1 MEESLDL
8 KFLGPP
14 EISLRGQP
22 VKFATRKALALFIY
36 LVVERG
42 AHPREKLQAIF
53 WAESDTVRAQ
63 SSLRS
68 CLARIKSALPG
79 LEEPLWIESDRIEF
93 NHTLASSLD
102 LDPISNLPP
111 IRPAERTGQDDLA
124 QMQFAVDA
132 ARGPFLESFSLP
144 ESNEFNQWVS
154 VQRNFWRVRLNLV
167 YADLSN
173 LQLEMGA
180 IQPAI
185 RTASRWLAMDKL
197 NEIAHR
203 RLMRLHFL
211 NGDRASALQ
220 AYESCRDLLDT
231 ELGVEPSPETEEL
244 IANIRAGSLP
254 VSLDDA
260 SQEEGE
266 DRLKIPFVGRA
277 REYQALLQ
285 AFRETAGGAPQVVI
299 LSGDSGIGKTRLSEE
314 FLLAAVADGADVL
327 HGRCFETSQ
336 LLPYQPIVDAL
347 RRRLERE
354 HAPEDLLDDVWLV
367 ELSRVLPELRER
379 YPDLGEATGD
389 DAYARSRLFEAI
401 ARLGNSLS
409 MRRPFVL
416 LIDDMQWA
424 DSGTLDL
431 LAYLVHSWHA
441 ARRPILLL
449 VLVRS
454 ENIPGHEAVNAWMD
468 GLARKV
474 SVGLIP
480 LAPVEETDILSIVES
495 LAGDNPRGVPELSSW
510 LIAETNGQPFFLVE
524 TLATL
529 DDYGALVW
537 VDGGLDADAT
547 LANLRSKEAP
557 AMAASIHDVILA
569 RLQWLSTPAAALL
582 AAAAVIGRPCTF
594 ESLDA
599 VSGESEQGNL
609 EAVDELLNAG
619 LLLED
624 RHASRPYLIAHDR
637 IRDVVYANLSLARQR
652 VFHRRTLA
660 YLARGQVS
668 PAEMSFH
675 ALAAKEWL
683 PAFDYSL
690 AAGDEAMRLFEI
702 STALNHYGAALTLLR
717 DQEGLASRE
726 SSQHLH
732 LQVGKS
738 YELLFRYR
746 EALDIY
752 EELQDLAEATG
763 SREMELAALVARCL
777 MLPSPYETQNI
788 RLARKLAPR
797 AAALA
802 ESLANH
808 KALAQI
814 ELSLARSY
822 KFGEQQLQP
831 SLVHY
836 RAAEGLADQAGMKEL
851 LALIKLEIGVAFMY
865 LGKLDKAEEKL
876 TQSMSIYQDLNV
888 QPRVLSCLHNLAII
902 RMECGEL
909 SAALDL
915 LDQAHEANKALGS
928 PTSTLSLTVT
938 QNVNWILLGRYDLA
952 IESLLASLD
961 LAEKTEVL
969 SAMWIEVYQ
978 QLAWCCYDLGAY
990 EQGIE
995 YCQKAI
1001 SYHGGISF
1009 APYSPAYAQ
1018 LAMLHIR
1025 RGDLA
1030 AAGEAVTKGWE
1041 SFDLGWGTYPG
1052 WLENRSILEA
1062 DAALALAKGDLDNA
1076 QDRIAQLIRKY
1087 ADLGLQHFL
1096 PIVLRLRAGVELAA
1110 GSEDQAYQSLSEAL
1124 ASADE
1129 MGTRCEVWAVC
1140 WELAQ
1145 LEKARGEVQRSGEL
1159 KARALAEVEFTA
1171 AHAGTDALREAFLA
1185 RADVRQITG

>member
-144 ESNEFNQWVS
+144 DSNEFSQWVS

-173 LQLEMGA
+173 LQLEERNIQAA
-180 IQPAI
+180 IH
-185 RTASRWLAMDKL
+185 TVNRWLVMDKF
-197 NEIAHR
+197 NELAQR

-211 NGDRASALQ
+211 NGDRTSALQ

-231 ELGVEPSPETEEL
+231 ELGVEPSPRTEEL
-244 IANIRAGSLP
+244 IENIRAGSIP
-254 VSLDDA
+254 SLLDAGSHDD
-260 SQEEGE
+260 EEGH
-266 DRLKIPFVGRA
+266 LQIPFVGRA

-285 AFRETAGGAPQVVI
+285 AFRKTAGGEPQVVI
-299 LSGDSGIGKTRLSEE
+299 LSGESGIGKTRLSAE
-314 FLLAAVADGADVL
+314 FLKAAVADGADVL
-327 HGRCFETSQ
+327 RGRSFETSQ

-347 RRRLERE
+347 RERLERE

-367 ELSRVLPELRER
+367 ELSRILPELRER

-409 MRRPFVL
+409 TRSPIVL
-416 LIDDMQWA
+416 LVDDIQWA
-424 DSGTLDL
+424 DQGTLDML
-431 LAYLVHSWHA
+431 SYLVRNWHA
-441 ARRPILLL
+441 ARLPILLL

-454 ENIPGHEAVNAWMD
+454 ENIPSAAAASTWMD
-468 GLARKV
+468 RLAREAPV
-474 SVGLIP
+474 NHIR
-480 LAPVEETDILSIVES
+480 LAPIEENDVLSIVES
-495 LAGDNPRGVPELSSW
+495 LAGDNPRGVPELAGW
-510 LIAETNGQPFFLVE
+510 LVAESNGQPFFLVE

-529 DDYGALVW
+529 EDYGALVW

-547 LANLRSKEAP
+547 LANLRSIEAP
-557 AMAASIHDVILA
+557 AMAASIQDVILA

-599 VSGESEQGNL
+599 VSGESEQANL
-609 EAVDELLNAG
+609 GAVDELLDAG
-619 LLLED
+619 LLSED
-624 RHASRPYLIAHDR
+624 RHATRPYFIAHDQ

-660 YLARGQVS
+660 YLARGQV
-668 PAEMSFH
+668 PATEKAYH
-675 ALAAKEWL
+675 ALAAKEWQA
-683 PAFDYSL
+683 AFEHSM

-702 STALNHYGAALTLLR
+702 STALNHYGAALALLR
-717 DQEGLASRE
+717 DKEGLASPE
-726 SSQHLH
+726 SSRHLY

-746 EALDIY
+746 EALSIY
-752 EELQDLAEATG
+752 EELQDRAEANG

-777 MLPSPYETQNI
+777 MLPNPYETQNI
-788 RLARKLAPR
+788 RLARKLAQR

-808 KALAQI
+808 EALARI
-814 ELSLARSY
+814 ELSLARAY

-831 SLVHY
+831 SVLHY
-836 RAAEGLADQAGMKEL
+836 RAAEDLADQAGMKEL

-865 LGKLDKAEEKL
+865 LGKLDEAEKKL
-876 TQSMSIYQDLNV
+876 TQSMSIYQDLNL

-902 RMECGEL
+902 RMEGGEL
-909 SAALDL
+909 SVAMSL
-915 LDQAHEANKALGS
+915 LEQAHRANEALAS
-928 PTSTLSLTVT
+928 STSTLSLTVT
-938 QNVNWILLGRYDLA
+938 QNVNRILLGRYDLA
-952 IESLLASLD
+952 IESLQASLD
-961 LAEKTEVL
+961 LAEKTEAL
-969 SAMWIEVYQ
+969 SAMWIEIYQ

-1001 SYHGGISF
+1001 GYHGGITF
-1009 APYSPAYAQ
+1009 APYSPAYAL
-1018 LAMLHIR
+1018 LALLQIR
-1025 RGDLA
+1025 RGDLE
-1030 AAGEAVTKGWE
+1030 AAGDAVRKGWE
-1041 SFDLGWGTYPG
+1041 NFDLGWGTYPG
-1052 WLENRSILEA
+1052 WMENRSILEA
-1062 DAALALAKGDLDNA
+1062 DAALALAKGDLDKA
-1076 QDRIAQLIRKY
+1076 RDRVAQLIRKY
-1087 ADLGLQHFL
+1087 ADLGLHHFL
-1096 PIVLRLRAGVELAA
+1096 PIVLRLRAGVELAR
-1110 GSEDQAYQSLSEAL
+1110 GSQDAAYRSLSEAL
-1124 ASADE
+1124 AASDA
-1129 MGTRCEVWAVC
+1129 MGARCEVWAVC

-1145 LEKARGEVQRSGEL
+1145 LEKACGHVQRAGEL
-1159 KARALAEVEFTA
+1159 KVRAMAEVEFTA
-1171 AHAGTDALREAFLA
+1171 AHAGTAALREAFLA